1 MQKGYK
7 MLVWEKIT
15 EKSTYRLKVPLGWLV
30 KSIHER
36 GTSWYTGASDAI
48 GVGMAFV
55 FDPFHL
61 WKIEKEKK
69 EK

>member
-1 MQKGYK
+1 

-36 GTSWYTGASDAI
+36 GTTWFSGASDANR
-48 GVGMAFV
+48 
-55 FDPFHL
+55 
-61 WKIEKEKK
+61 E
-69 EK
+69 

>member
-1 MQKGYK
+1 

-30 KSIHER
+30 KGIHER
-36 GTSWYTGASDAI
+36 WHTWGGGASDAI
-48 GVGMAFV
+48 AVGMVFV

-69 EK
+69 ENKI